1 MKSLHFNI
9 GTHSFSN
16 KIKKLT
22 KYLNDNDIVYSID
35 AETIKYSIC
44 VDELKIECI
53 GYIYKNR
60 ITNLKIYSNSNS
72 VEEIELLKKKVTC
85 RYTKKFEYADSNVTC
100 YTTYSKVG
108 FAIEIYMSNSNEFLV
123 NVCFENEEH
132 KLFDYEVRRKQ
143 VYETLIVLAIALL
156 GLGLSILFISL
167 YYKENNFTR
176 NVITV
181 LISYCYMSVSIF
193 ILCKINDEESK
204 KIIPYMIVGP
214 IVYVTIAF
222 IALLLIGDNKNMILE
237 YLFWAIYSMP
247 AFIIVVVVALL
258 LMTASSYA

>member
-85 RYTKKFEYADSNVTC
+85 RYPTFEY
-100 YTTYSKVG
+100 
-108 FAIEIYMSNSNEFLV
+108 
-123 NVCFENEEH
+123 
-132 KLFDYEVRRKQ
+132 
-143 VYETLIVLAIALL
+143 
-156 GLGLSILFISL
+156 
-167 YYKENNFTR
+167 
-176 NVITV
+176 
-181 LISYCYMSVSIF
+181 
-193 ILCKINDEESK
+193 
-204 KIIPYMIVGP
+204 
-214 IVYVTIAF
+214 
-222 IALLLIGDNKNMILE
+222 
-237 YLFWAIYSMP
+237 
-247 AFIIVVVVALL
+247 VV
-258 LMTASSYA
+258 